1 LKLLPCATQRC
12 IPLGALL
19 PPSAL
24 FPEGEPALS
33 ARYVKRYKCHR
44 CGKPR
49 EMPVARYNGLPEL
62 SLADFRRMA
71 KRPGWSALDDL
82 PTQDLEGAGMARGE
96 AEDLFTAGFD
106 TVDVHEIDRARGEP
120 AAEAGA
126 RRLGLRS
133 WAS

>member
-1 LKLLPCATQRC
+1 MRLLPCATQRC
-12 IPLGALL
+12 IPLGALW
-19 PPSAL
+19 PPSAAY
-24 FPEGEPALS
+24 PEGEPALTG
-33 ARYVKRYKCHR
+33 RYVKRYKCHR

-62 SLADFRRMA
+62 TLADFRRMA
-71 KRPGWSALDDL
+71 KRPGWGALDSL
-82 PTQDLEGAGMARGE
+82 PTQDLEGTGLGRSE
-96 AEDLFTAGFD
+96 AEDLFTAGFWP
-106 TVDVHEIDRARGEP
+106 TDVHEIDRARGEP